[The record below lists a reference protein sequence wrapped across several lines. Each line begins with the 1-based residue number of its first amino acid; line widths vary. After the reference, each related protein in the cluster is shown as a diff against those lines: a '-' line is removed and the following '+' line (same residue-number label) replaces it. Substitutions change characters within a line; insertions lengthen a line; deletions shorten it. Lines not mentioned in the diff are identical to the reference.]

1 MLGDYP
7 RALILKGGCTMDIE
21 VKVKLIREIV
31 GQADFI
37 PSYATT
43 GSAGMDLRACIEEP
57 LTIEAGKIAK
67 IPTGIAVQ
75 IPNKYA
81 GGFVFPRSGLSSK
94 YGISLINCVGV
105 IDSDYIGEIICPIIN
120 HGDKEFIV
128 NPGDRIAQLVF
139 MPVCNATMIQVEDLQ
154 ETERG
159 SGGFGSTGLK

>member
-1 MLGDYP
+1 MNIDVL
-7 RALILKGGCTMDIE
+7 
-21 VKVKLIREIV
+21 VKLVRNIE
-31 GQADFI
+31 GQADLI
-37 PSYATT
+37 PSYATV
-43 GSAGMDLRACIEEP
+43 GSAGMDLRACLEEP
-57 LTIEAGKIAK
+57 ITIEAGKIAK

-75 IPNKYA
+75 IPNRYA

-105 IDSDYIGEIICPIIN
+105 IDSDYIGEIICPVVN
-120 HGDKEFIV
+120 HSDRSFIV

-139 MPVCNATMIQVEDLQ
+139 MPVCNANLIQVEELQ